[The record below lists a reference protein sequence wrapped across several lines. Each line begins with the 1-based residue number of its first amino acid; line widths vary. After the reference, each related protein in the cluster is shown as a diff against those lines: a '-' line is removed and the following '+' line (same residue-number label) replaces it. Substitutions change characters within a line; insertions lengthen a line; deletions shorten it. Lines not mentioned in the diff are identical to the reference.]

1 MVMVLR
7 WSAFPGAG
15 SGENRELHG
24 AFSQLEKHTASWVRA
39 ALLVPAEAGVS
50 EASLSHYTEKPR
62 ME

>member
-1 MVMVLR
+1 MVLR

-39 ALLVPAEAGVS
+39 ALLVPAEAGG
-50 EASLSHYTEKPR
+50 SLKSRPAWSTK
-62 ME
+62 